1 MVQRLIA
8 RRNRPECFDHDLLAV
23 VGETVQPEFVGL
35 WLREAPVR
43 STLDSARPD

>member
-23 VGETVQPEFVGL
+23 VRETVQPFVGL
-35 WLREAPVR
+35 WLREAPVH
-43 STLDSARPD
+43 STLDSARPR